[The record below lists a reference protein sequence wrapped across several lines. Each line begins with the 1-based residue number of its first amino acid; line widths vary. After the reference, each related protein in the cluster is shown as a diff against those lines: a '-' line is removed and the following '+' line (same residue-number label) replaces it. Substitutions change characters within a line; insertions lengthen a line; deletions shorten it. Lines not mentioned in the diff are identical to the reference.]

1 MMMISRKDR
10 CYTIYIIIY
19 YIIQTFDEVVIFVT
33 IFITLSSLQCLYFAR
48 FFDIVD
54 GQHSHGVYKGAGVMH
69 KKMFKEIQ
77 TDDVPR

>member
-1 MMMISRKDR
+1 MSNRLD
-10 CYTIYIIIY
+10 
-19 YIIQTFDEVVIFVT
+19 
-33 IFITLSSLQCLYFAR
+33 TLSSLQCPYFAR

-77 TDDVPR
+77 TDDVPRWLCV